1 MPNYMKKALKQFQ
14 HIAGKLHHA
23 PYLSVPIQ
31 YGAKKQYTMQVSKAP
46 LLNDKAKWFIQQVC
60 DKFVFLGRAVEST
73 LLCPISAIASQSSK
87 PAKDTMRQTLQLLNC
102 LARPEDTVFSYH
114 ANDMVFVVHSNKIV
128 IQFLWVTLELVHD
141 TFEK

>member
-73 LLCPISAIASQSSK
+73 LLCPISAIACPK
-87 PAKDTMRQTLQLLNC
+87 R
-102 LARPEDTVFSYH
+102 LAASYPLR
-114 ANDMVFVVHSNKIV
+114 DFR
-128 IQFLWVTLELVHD
+128 
-141 TFEK
+141 